1 MFAIIIRCPTHPTY
15 EARTTPSACKLCRL
29 AFSVRNEM
37 NKVLSTP
44 PDERTDP
51 NELIIYEIEE
61 RKSKCTR

>member
-1 MFAIIIRCPTHPTY
+1 MFAIIIRCPTHPSY

-44 PDERTDP
+44 QDECTDP
-51 NELIIYEIEE
+51 NELIIHSVEE
-61 RKSKCTR
+61 RKCTR